1 MPARAKRPCHQPG
14 CNQLADDR
22 FCTQHQ
28 DKNSDAET
36 RKQYD
41 KVRNAD
47 EPHRKL
53 YNTAAWRRTRAAV
66 LSANPLCTVGRVCV
80 KRYGQ
85 NIAATVVHHV
95 IPARVWIA
103 QGNDFFDPANLS
115 AACKA
120 CHDSITA
127 VEVGFAGRHE

>member
-1 MPARAKRPCHQPG
+1 VPQRAHRPCYQPG
-14 CNQLADDR
+14 CNQLTDTRYCSA
-22 FCTQHQ
+22 HQ
-28 DKNSDAET
+28 ATNSDAAI

-41 KVRNAD
+41 KDRNAD

-66 LSANPLCTVGRVCV
+66 LADHPLCSIGRVCI
-80 KRYGQ
+80 RTYGQ
-85 NIAATVVHHV
+85 IIAASVVHHV
-95 IPARVWIA
+95 IPAREWIA
-103 QGNDFFDPANLS
+103 QGNDFFDPANLA